1 MSWVKE
7 ADLPEL
13 AEIFR
18 AISSNAQALELV
30 ERLNEG
36 IAFGSS
42 ALTRAQEEAIATTV
56 SVANRCRYGALTH
69 GGFFGS
75 TPTIP
80 IPPAN
85 YLPTTLRRT
94 SLHQTMSCST
104 SRLR

>member
-42 ALTRAQEEAIATTV
+42 ALTRAQEEAITTTV

-69 GGFFGS
+69 GGFFRKHADNPDTAS
-75 TPTIP
+75 QLLADHTQED
-80 IPPAN
+80 
-85 YLPTTLRRT
+85 L
-94 SLHQTMSCST
+94 S
-104 SRLR
+104 